1 MPRTPRRLAAV
12 MIALCLLA
20 ASCSPTQRGT
30 PWNRVAELTP
40 PFLVDASAA
49 DPSLAVDT
57 DGRVALTW
65 VTRDS
70 LGADA
75 WIAVSTDSGEH
86 WSQPAQLNEASGRVS
101 SYPESRPVA
110 AWGPDGM
117 LVTAW
122 AAARETGKDADDI
135 AVRVSPDAGD
145 SWGVAR
151 LVNDDRSDRSSTYHG
166 FIAVDVLADGRPYVA
181 WIDGRFSAGVEG
193 EPHVGDIFSSTS
205 QDHGAHWSANALVAG
220 EVCPCCRLSVQSGVL
235 ADGSS
240 SLAVG
245 YRTAQDDLRDPRL
258 AVSYDGG
265 QTYDDDT
272 LISEDRWKLDGC
284 PSMGPAV
291 TIEGERGQY
300 FWYTGESPDDAR
312 LPGRPA
318 PGMYL
323 VPWQRGTGASGPK
336 RAIGDSL
343 RDAARPMLARLDR
356 GTLVAAI
363 GKAVGGPERKV
374 LAVRRL
380 EPDGGLTP
388 WLYLGSAVKSGA
400 VASQGTA
407 TAWAAWAE
415 LEGERTRVRVSR
427 LTRK

>member
-1 MPRTPRRLAAV
+1 MPRTPRRLAA
-12 MIALCLLA
+12 ALFTLGLLA
-20 ASCSPTQRGT
+20 TSCSPTQRGT
-30 PWNRVAELTP
+30 PWTRVSELTP
-40 PFLVDASAA
+40 PFLVDRSAA
-49 DPSLAVDT
+49 DPSLAVDPA
-57 DGRVALTW
+57 GRVALTW

-70 LGADA
+70 LGTDA
-75 WIAVSTDSGEH
+75 WIAVSTDSGAR
-86 WSQPAQLNEASGRVS
+86 WSEPERLNEAAGRVS
-101 SYPESRPVA
+101 SYTESRPVA

-135 AVRVSPDAGD
+135 AVRVSTDAGR

-151 LVNDDRSDRSSTYHG
+151 LVNDDRGDRSSTYHG
-166 FIAVDVLADGRPYVA
+166 FIALDVLADGRPYVA
-181 WIDGRFSAGVEG
+181 WIDGRFSAGVDG
-193 EPHVGDIFSSTS
+193 EPHVADIFSSTS
-205 QDHGAHWSANALVAG
+205 ADLGAHWTANALVAG

-235 ADGSS
+235 PDGSS
-240 SLAVG
+240 SLAVA

-300 FWYTGESPDDAR
+300 LWYTGESPDDSH

-318 PGMYL
+318 PGVYL
-323 VPWQRGTGASGPK
+323 VPWQRGTGTSGPK

-343 RDAARPMLARLDR
+343 LEAARPMLARLDH

-363 GKAVGGPERKV
+363 GKPVGGPERKV

-380 EPDGGLTP
+380 EPDGALSP
-388 WLYLGSAVKSGA
+388 WLYLGSGVKSGA

-407 TAWAAWAE
+407 SAWAAWAE
-415 LEGERTRVRVSR
+415 LEGERTRVRVTR
-427 LTRK
+427 LTRR

>member
-1 MPRTPRRLAAV
+1 MPRTPRRLAAAL
-12 MIALCLLA
+12 IALCLLG

-30 PWNRVAELTP
+30 PWSRVAELTP

-49 DPSLAVDT
+49 DPSLAVDP

-70 LGADA
+70 LGTDA
-75 WIAVSTDSGEH
+75 WVAVSTDSGAH
-86 WSQPAQLNEASGRVS
+86 WSEPSRLNETSGRVS
-101 SYPESRPVA
+101 SFPESRPVA

-135 AVRVSPDAGD
+135 AVRVSADAGD

-151 LVNDDRSDRSSTYHG
+151 LVNDDRSDGSSTYHG
-166 FIAVDVLADGRPYVA
+166 FIAVDVLADGRPFVA
-181 WIDGRFSAGVEG
+181 WIDGRFSAGVDG
-193 EPHVGDIFSSTS
+193 EPHVADIFSSTS
-205 QDHGAHWSANALVAG
+205 QDHGAHWTANSLVAG

-300 FWYTGESPDDAR
+300 FWYTGESSDDSR
-312 LPGRPA
+312 FPGRPA
-318 PGMYL
+318 PGIYL

-343 RDAARPMLARLDR
+343 LDAARPMLARLDR

-363 GKAVGGPERKV
+363 GKAVGRPERKV

-380 EPDGGLTP
+380 EPDGALSP

-427 LTRK
+427 LTRR